1 MRGLYHRD
9 IGFPD
14 CVGTLIGKTL
24 TFRFTRHA
32 LYACLNDRYE
42 MIQPPASVA
51 IAPGQIIEAD
61 TDGVEI
67 YKIVL
72 RVPYNPTFDLCIAL
86 FPNLNG
92 DSLVKTCW
100 LNEKKDAHS
109 TLDKSKYQT
118 YVVP

>member
-1 MRGLYHRD
+1 MTGLYHRD
-9 IGFPD
+9 IGFPPA
-14 CVGTLIGKTL
+14 VETLFGKTL

-32 LYACLNDRYE
+32 LYACLNDRYGKI
-42 MIQPPASVA
+42 MPPSSVR
-51 IAPGQIIEAD
+51 IEPGQIIEAE
-61 TDGVEI
+61 TDEVAV

-72 RVPYNPTFDLCIAL
+72 RIPYDEKFDLCIAL
-86 FPNLNG
+86 MPFFTG

-100 LNEKKDAHS
+100 LNRVSDRHF